1 MERSAV
7 RARKMQRKKRL
18 FITLSLILFFL
29 LFSAVTTGS
38 IYYYLRVVKEKPM
51 NDFKVVYEKYREA
64 RDSAIYDAEQEFLR
78 LEGDYVEAVNET
90 ETVFLK
96 AAEPGVVG
104 KNAQEV
110 DSILN
115 QLNGAVR
122 QTDAKWASLEKI
134 LAETE
139 AMSKMFVDDAQRA
152 DAEDLVKKARTRLK
166 SDKEYFVSL
175 STILEFRRKQNNL
188 TIEYAKGEIGLEK
201 YLDVSDKLSEEWKNE
216 ILQELEYTYDA
227 KAKAAEE
234 EDKARKR
241 LFGETQEV

>member
-1 MERSAV
+1 MERNAV

-18 FITLSLILFFL
+18 VISLSLILFFL
-29 LFSAVTTGS
+29 IFSAVTTGS

-51 NDFKVVYEKYREA
+51 NEFKVVYERYKEA

-96 AAEPGVVG
+96 AAKPEVVG
-104 KNAQEV
+104 KSAQEV

-139 AMSKMFVDDAQRA
+139 AMSKMFVDDAQRT

-166 SDKEYFVSL
+166 ADKEYFVSL

-188 TIEYAKGEIGLEK
+188 TIEYANGEVGLEM
-201 YLDVSDKLSEEWKNE
+201 YLDASDKLSEEWKNE
-216 ILQELEYTYDA
+216 ILQELEYTYDE

-234 EDKARKR
+234 EDKARKK
-241 LFGETQEV
+241 LFGEPQEV